1 MWNYAI
7 LVRLNIYV
15 IFSMIVGK
23 ILTLRVVEDVENQRE
38 SCEFLSSVILE
49 CENNVDQNLATSRI
63 WRTWTLKEEELK
75 VICDEGL

>member
-15 IFSMIVGK
+15 IFSMIVGR

-49 CENNVDQNLATSRI
+49 CEINVDQNLATSRI

-75 VICDEGL
+75 

>member
-38 SCEFLSSVILE
+38 SMWILKLS
-49 CENNVDQNLATSRI
+49 NFGM
-63 WRTWTLKEEELK
+63 WK
-75 VICDEGL
+75 

>member
-7 LVRLNIYV
+7 LVRLNIYI

-49 CENNVDQNLATSRI
+49 CEINVDQNLATSRI

-75 VICDEGL
+75 